1 MSSFHR
7 QDAVCTV
14 FELENCFTGQ
24 KEPNICVSLAVGAYV
39 VSTVAGRRCIL
50 HPSLTQSYPI
60 FPPPNPNHVLHGPW
74 LEPGNRYKSWG
85 AKALSPTCESRVA
98 DLTCWGHLTG
108 DFGHIWSSSVGRL
121 ILYRDDRS
129 LVFGE
134 TYLLCIYFMQL
145 FLIQVFVIIIFDW
158 IKWIPC
164 NAFWKSNYISYWM
177 LQHIHHTNTNK
188 SRKNNTFVDI
198 SFTKE
203 LKRTSDMAEVS
214 SKMTSTGQ
222 IGHAWLANRT

>member
-1 MSSFHR
+1 MHGST
-7 QDAVCTV
+7 DCTP
-14 FELENCFTGQ
+14 T
-24 KEPNICVSLAVGAYV
+24 
-39 VSTVAGRRCIL
+39 
-50 HPSLTQSYPI
+50 
-60 FPPPNPNHVLHGPW
+60 FPYPNPIPI
-74 LEPGNRYKSWG
+74 PY
-85 AKALSPTCESRVA
+85 PPVA
-98 DLTCWGHLTG
+98 DLTCW
-108 DFGHIWSSSVGRL
+108 GHIWSSSVGRL

-203 LKRTSDMAEVS
+203 LKRTYHHDTISVYLPKNFRYGLNRSDRPRVTR
-214 SKMTSTGQ
+214 K
-222 IGHAWLANRT
+222 